1 MDQSYVDYDHK
12 LIEKKWQDHWLAK
25 KTFKTTDDTSK
36 PKYYVLDMFPY
47 PSGAGLHVGHPEGY
61 TATDIVARFKRM
73 NGFNVLHPMGWDAF
87 GLPAE
92 QHAVKT
98 GTHPRDT
105 TKSNID
111 NFRRQI
117 QSIGLSYDWDRE
129 INTTD
134 VDYYKWTQ
142 WIFLKLYEKGLAYQ
156 AEQSVNWCEELGTV
170 LANEEVIDGRSEV
183 GDFPVI
189 KKPMRQWIL
198 KITAYADRLLEDLEG
213 LDWPESI
220 KEMQRNWIG
229 KSTGAELD
237 FSIKG
242 SSEKVRVFTTRP
254 DTLFGAT
261 FLVLAPEH
269 PLLANITS
277 SAQAAA
283 VKKYQ
288 EDALYKSDRDRTAT
302 TEKTGVFT
310 GAYAINPTNGKEI
323 PIWIADYV
331 LISYGHGAIMAVP
344 GHDER
349 DHEFARKFS
358 LPIVRVLEGG
368 EEEDIT
374 KAAHT
379 GDGLLV
385 NSDFLNGLKKDQAI
399 LKMAEWLESKQIGK
413 KTITYKLRDWLFSRQ
428 RYWGEPIPIALDKDG
443 NEIAISE
450 AELPLILPELEDYKP
465 GKDGQSPLSKSGAW
479 LDYKKDG
486 KDYKRE
492 TNTMPQW
499 AGSCWYY
506 LRFIDPKNNHEA
518 WAKDKENYWMPV
530 DLYVGGV
537 EHAVLH
543 LLYARFWH
551 KVLFDCGLVSGKEPF
566 KKLVNQGMIL
576 GENGEKMSK
585 SRGNVVN
592 PDEVIQ
598 QWGADAFRLYEMFM
612 GPLEAVKPWKSDGIV
627 GTHRFVSRI
636 WRLLIDQKGTAI
648 HTGSEL
654 SPSFDKLLHKAI
666 KKVSE
671 DTEHMRFN
679 TAISTMMELS
689 NAAYKEPHLSRE
701 AAETIILLVSPYA
714 PHIAEELWAR
724 YGHKES
730 LAYAPWPKFDPAKT
744 IDDTVTIS
752 VQVNGKLR
760 GTLEISKNAD
770 KAAVIAEAKALE
782 TVQKQFAGKEPTK
795 EIYVPGK
802 IVNFVIPT

>member
-1 MDQSYVDYDHK
+1 
-12 LIEKKWQDHWLAK
+12 
-25 KTFKTTDDTSK
+25 
-36 PKYYVLDMFPY
+36 
-47 PSGAGLHVGHPEGY
+47 
-61 TATDIVARFKRM
+61 
-73 NGFNVLHPMGWDAF
+73 
-87 GLPAE
+87 
-92 QHAVKT
+92 
-98 GTHPRDT
+98 
-105 TKSNID
+105 
-111 NFRRQI
+111 
-117 QSIGLSYDWDRE
+117 
-129 INTTD
+129 D
-134 VDYYKWTQ
+134 VNYYKWTQ

-170 LANEEVIDGRSEV
+170 LANEEVIDGKSEV

-237 FSIKG
+237 FKVKG
-242 SSEKVRVFTTRP
+242 FDSAVRVFTTRP

-261 FLVLAPEH
+261 FLVLSPEH
-269 PLLANITS
+269 PLVTQITT
-277 SAQAAA
+277 SAQSGA

-288 EDALYKSDRDRTAT
+288 EEALYKSDRDRTAT

-310 GAYAINPTNGKEI
+310 GAFAINPTNGQEI

-358 LPIVRVLEGG
+358 LPIVRVLDGG
-368 EEEDIT
+368 EEADIT

-385 NSDFLNGLKKDQAI
+385 NSGFVNGLKKDAAI
-399 LKMAEWLESKQIGK
+399 QKMAEWLEEKKIGK

-443 NEIAISE
+443 NEVSVKE
-450 AELPLILPELEDYKP
+450 SELPLVLPDLEDFKP
-465 GKDGQSPLSKSGAW
+465 SKDGQSPLAKSGAW
-479 LDYKKDG
+479 L
-486 KDYKRE
+486 DYKRE

-506 LRFIDPKNNHEA
+506 LRFIDPQNNHEA

-551 KVLFDCGLVSGKEPF
+551 KVLFDCELVSGNEPF

-592 PDEVIQ
+592 PDDVIV

-627 GTHRFVSRI
+627 GTHRFVARV
-636 WRLLIDQKGTAI
+636 WRLLIDQKGAAI
-648 HTGSEL
+648 HTGDKVSEG
-654 SPSFDKLLHKAI
+654 FDKLLHKAI
-666 KKVSE
+666 KKVTE
-671 DTEHMRFN
+671 DTEQMRFN
-679 TAISTMMELS
+679 TAISTMMELT
-689 NAAYKEPHLSRE
+689 NAAYKEPTLSRK
-701 AAETIILLVSPYA
+701 AAETMILLVSPYA
-714 PHIAEELWAR
+714 PHMAEELWSL
-724 YGHKES
+724 YGHKAT
-730 LAYAPWPKFDPAKT
+730 LAYEPWPKFDPAKT

-752 VQVNGKLR
+752 IQVNGKLR
-760 GTLEISKNAD
+760 GTLEVSKNAE
-770 KAAVIAEAKALE
+770 KSAVIAEAKALE
-782 TVQKQFAGKEPTK
+782 TVQKQLGGKEPTK

-802 IVNFVIPT
+802 IVNFVVPG